1 MKNSENEIVDI
12 ELNLEV
18 ADARAKISKLRN
30 DIDKLTKTRDKAKN
44 MTREQR
50 DAADA
55 LALAEIKLAKQKIR
69 LSSAVKKQ
77 TVEEEG
83 STAAVQRQIR
93 ALMAEQKQLQ
103 KNSAQYAINARKINN
118 LSTSINV
125 SSQAS
130 GAATS
135 SVMELGRVIS
145 DAPYGMRGMAN
156 NLSQLTSMLFYAS
169 TAAGGFTLA
178 LKQMWKAMM
187 GPLGLVLIITAAI
200 SALDYMSTQVDKT
213 KKKMDDLSST
223 FTEGAAKLLVLKAN
237 LDSNNVSLDRKNE
250 LIALATEEF
259 EGLNLQLDENGKLTV
274 ASTNALNDYTKQ
286 LVNTAKARA
295 IVELIQESQKKLA
308 QEEGKTIEEN
318 LTWYN
323 KLYVAMLNSGTVR
336 QRAMAASVAVDIADD
351 AQDEK
356 IKKYTEETDKFVAML
371 TEDNAKLG
379 ILIWNPNK
387 SKAKGPKTPKTKGPS
402 DFSGKLLDFSVEN
415 DKIRDEEMKKT
426 IIFEQDKL
434 AYLHQ
439 AEMRELTQK
448 KDHYV
453 KLESER
459 LLNFKK
465 KQLRIINDTNQTEAN
480 KKVAEDNIVNADKEF
495 KAKMTTSNENYATAV
510 VNLNK
515 WQVIENKL
523 LIKAQQEDENAFKA
537 WEQEQQRIRAEY
549 KKTFMGTV
557 KALNREDHIEKMEIR
572 KLEIE
577 EILNT
582 ELLAAKAK
590 LALKKEYSDLET
602 KIVKSQAQIDA
613 DVWAAKKAMMNDI
626 MDSTI
631 SIFSTMKSQQEKG
644 SKEEKKYALL
654 EIYAGAAKGLMNG
667 VLIAGEASKKAG
679 TAAPFIYAGVLATQ
693 VASVYSSV
701 QAAKKVLAGG
711 SPSAGS
717 KVATPTFS
725 PNFNVV
731 GNSDTN
737 QLAESISDQT
747 NSPTRAY
754 VVYEDIATAGVVSE
768 QSIESSGI

>member
-187 GPLGLVLIITAAI
+187 GPLGLVLVITAAI
-200 SALDYMSTQVDKT
+200 SALDYMSTRVDKT
-213 KKKMDDLSST
+213 KKSMDDLSST

-237 LDSNNVSLDRKNE
+237 LDSNNVSLKRKNE
-250 LIALATEEF
+250 LIALAKGEF
-259 EGLNLQLDENGKLTV
+259 EDLNLELDENGKLTV

-286 LVNTAKARA
+286 LVKTAKARA
-295 IVELIQESQKKLA
+295 IVQLIQETQKKIA
-308 QEEGKTIEEN
+308 AEEGKSIQDN
-318 LTWYN
+318 LAWYD

-336 QRAMAASVAVDIADD
+336 QRAMAAAVAVDIADEN
-351 AQDEK
+351 QDEILK
-356 IKKYTEETDKFVAML
+356 NLEAMSDKYVDML
-371 TEDNAKLG
+371 TEKNAELG
-379 ILIWNPNK
+379 KLIWDPLK
-387 SKAKGPKTPKTKGPS
+387 DTKDPKDPKTKGS
-402 DFSGKLLDFSVEN
+402 TDFSGKLLDFSVEN

-439 AEMRELTQK
+439 AELRELEQK
-448 KDHYV
+448 KDTY
-453 KLESER
+453 KEKETLR
-459 LLNFKK
+459 YNAFIK
-465 KQLRIINDTNQTEAN
+465 KQQAIADDVKQTKAN
-480 KKVAEDNIVNADKEF
+480 RKVAEENISQAETEF
-495 KAKMTTSNENYATAV
+495 KAKMTTSDTNYSKAV
-510 VNLNK
+510 VNLKK
-515 WQVIENKL
+515 WQVIEVGL
-523 LIKAQQEDENAFKA
+523 LTKAQQEEYSAFQA

-577 EILNT
+577 E
-582 ELLAAKAK
+582 ELAQET
-590 LALKKEYSDLET
+590 LALKARLALNKEYSELET
-602 KIVKSQAQIDA
+602 KIVKTQAQIDA
-613 DVWAAKKAMMNDI
+613 DVFAAKKAMMNDI

-693 VASVYSSV
+693 IASVYSSV

-711 SPSAGS
+711 SPSGGS

>member
-1 MKNSENEIVDI
+1 
-12 ELNLEV
+12 
-18 ADARAKISKLRN
+18 
-30 DIDKLTKTRDKAKN
+30 
-44 MTREQR
+44 
-50 DAADA
+50 
-55 LALAEIKLAKQKIR
+55 
-69 LSSAVKKQ
+69 
-77 TVEEEG
+77 
-83 STAAVQRQIR
+83 
-93 ALMAEQKQLQ
+93 
-103 KNSAQYAINARKINN
+103 
-118 LSTSINV
+118 
-125 SSQAS
+125 
-130 GAATS
+130 
-135 SVMELGRVIS
+135 
-145 DAPYGMRGMAN
+145 
-156 NLSQLTSMLFYAS
+156 
-169 TAAGGFTLA
+169 
-178 LKQMWKAMM
+178 
-187 GPLGLVLIITAAI
+187 
-200 SALDYMSTQVDKT
+200 
-213 KKKMDDLSST
+213 
-223 FTEGAAKLLVLKAN
+223 
-237 LDSNNVSLDRKNE
+237 
-250 LIALATEEF
+250 
-259 EGLNLQLDENGKLTV
+259 
-274 ASTNALNDYTKQ
+274 
-286 LVNTAKARA
+286 
-295 IVELIQESQKKLA
+295 
-308 QEEGKTIEEN
+308 
-318 LTWYN
+318 
-323 KLYVAMLNSGTVR
+323 
-336 QRAMAASVAVDIADD
+336 
-351 AQDEK
+351 
-356 IKKYTEETDKFVAML
+356 
-371 TEDNAKLG
+371 
-379 ILIWNPNK
+379 
-387 SKAKGPKTPKTKGPS
+387 
-402 DFSGKLLDFSVEN
+402 
-415 DKIRDEEMKKT
+415 MKKT

>member
-387 SKAKGPKTPKTKGPS
+387 SKAKGPKTPKTKGS
-402 DFSGKLLDFSVEN
+402 TDFSGKLLDFSVEN

-711 SPSAGS
+711 SPNGGS